1 MRQKKSLQ
9 TRSEIRGV
17 ADIVRSVYGEV
28 EGVRGLVE
36 GFVKVQAD
44 QISAQNIWM
53 ARTEERFRNFGSR
66 HEGQGSSQI
75 FESLAE
81 MEEGTAGLGDA
92 FDN

>member
-17 ADIVRSVYGEV
+17 ADIVRSVHGEV

-36 GFVKVQAD
+36 KVMKTQA
-44 QISAQNIWM
+44 AQNIWM
-53 ARTEERFRNFGSR
+53 ARTEERFRNFDLR

-75 FESLAE
+75 YESLAE